1 MTLRIYPRI
10 DGTWSFNGRTYET
23 FVAARLALSQYTR
36 RVLREERRQ
45 ARLGDL
51 RVSHQSLRLEA
62 KLQ

>member
-23 FVAARLALSQYTR
+23 FFDARLALSQYTR
-36 RVLREERRQ
+36 RVLRGERRQ
-45 ARLGDL
+45 ARLGNL
-51 RVSHQSLRLEA
+51 RVSLQSLSLEV